1 MLKLKLQYF
10 GHRMQRTDSL
20 EKDPDAGKDWRWE
33 EKGMT
38 ENEMVG
44 WHHWLDGHECE
55 QAQGVG
61 DGQGSLACCSPWGCK
76 ETDMTEWLNWL
87 NSQIEKSLS
96 SVLGNSLWSYNYM
109 PCFPGSSAVK
119 NLPFNARDSGSI
131 PGLGRSPGE
140 GNGNPFR
147 ILACRA
153 PWTEEPGRLQSIGSQ
168 SQTRLKWLSMSAVIQ
183 FSRFSPHS
191 LPHSAAPSTLSFHLH
206 LLSRTWCLTVCR
218 TSSGYQGQPL
228 TFWMAVFSRMGM
240 WCQVTICPQT
250 HNQKF
255 KNHSQILGR

>member
-10 GHRMQRTDSL
+10 GHLMQRTDSL
-20 EKDPDAGKDWRWE
+20 EKDPDAGKDWRQE
-33 EKGMT
+33 EKGTT

-44 WHHWLDGHECE
+44 WHHWLDGHEFE
-55 QAQGVG
+55 RAQEVG
-61 DGQGSLACCSPWGCK
+61 DGQGSLACCSPWGCN
-76 ETDMTEWLNWL
+76 ETDTTEWLSWL

-119 NLPFNARDSGSI
+119 NLPVNARNSGSI
-131 PGLGRSPGE
+131 PGLGRFPRE
-140 GNGNPFR
+140 GNGNPYP
-147 ILACRA
+147 C
-153 PWTEEPGRLQSIGSQ
+153 LQSSMDRRAWQATVHRITE
-168 SQTRLKWLSMSAVIQ
+168 SQTWLKWLSMRAVIQ
-183 FSRFSPHS
+183 FSRLSPHS

-206 LLSRTWCLTVCR
+206 LLSRTWCLTVCG